1 MAVSTVRNK
10 GQVTIPA
17 DVREAAHLEEG
28 TIVEFT
34 VTDDGVLMKAKV
46 QVLVDPEDVWFYS
59 AAWQERHREAIG
71 QVERGD
77 VEPDGSTKDFLG
89 ALDKS

>member
-17 DVREAAHLEEG
+17 EVREAAQLDEG
-28 TIVEFT
+28 TLVEFT

-46 QVLVDPEDVWFYS
+46 QVLVDPKDAWFYS
-59 AAWQERHREAIG
+59 PAWQESHREAVG
-71 QVERGD
+71 QIERGE
-77 VEPDGSTKDFLG
+77 VEPDGSTEDFLG

>member
-17 DVREAAHLEEG
+17 EVREAAHLDEG
-28 TIVEFT
+28 TLVEFT
-34 VTDDGVLMKAKV
+34 VTEDGVLMKAKV
-46 QVLVDPEDVWFYS
+46 QVLVDPEDAWFYS
-59 AAWQERHREAIG
+59 PAWQKRHREAIG

-77 VEPDGSTKDFLG
+77 VEPDGSTEDFLG